1 MTTPSTTTELRA
13 ALCETIAAVRA
24 KEMTPDAAEAI
35 SNASGKVIASL
46 RVELEYRR
54 MRGEV
59 PALPFMD
66 SHNALDEGLR
76 SPASATK
83 TDDL

>member
-1 MTTPSTTTELRA
+1 MKTPTTTTELRA
-13 ALCETIAAVRA
+13 VLCETISAVKSQA
-24 KEMTPDAAEAI
+24 MTPDAAEAI

-59 PALPFMD
+59 PSLPF
-66 SHNALDEGLR
+66 LE
-76 SPASATK
+76 
-83 TDDL
+83 

>member
-1 MTTPSTTTELRA
+1 MTTPKTTTELRA
-13 ALCETIAAVRA
+13 VLCETISAVQS
-24 KEMTPDAAEAI
+24 KSMTPDAAEAI
-35 SNASGKVIASL
+35 SNASGKIIASL

-66 SHNALDEGLR
+66 SHNDQGM
-76 SPASATK
+76 P
-83 TDDL
+83 

>member
-1 MTTPSTTTELRA
+1 MTTPKTTTELRA
-13 ALCETIAAVRA
+13 VLCETIAAVRA
-24 KEMTPDAAEAI
+24 KEMTPDAAEAV
-35 SNASGKVIASL
+35 SNASGKIIASL

-66 SHNALDEGLR
+66 SHNAGALAVAN
-76 SPASATK
+76 PAPTK
-83 TDDL
+83 HDQ